1 MGVDASGGYCD
12 RNAMNKGTRC
22 DCVDIDA
29 RLRGYVSRVVWA
41 RGPCQVGNCCV
52 EGAVVSARWWGGLR
66 CVAAVCG
73 CDGRTAVT
81 RVVCL
86 GL

>member
-1 MGVDASGGYCD
+1 M
-12 RNAMNKGTRC
+12 
-22 DCVDIDA
+22 
-29 RLRGYVSRVVWA
+29 SRAVWD

-52 EGAVVSARWWGGLR
+52 EGARGGGGGG
-66 CVAAVCG
+66 AAVCG

-86 GL
+86 GM